1 MAYRFYE
8 NLMCVLCL
16 FVWRKEL
23 KLWSDLQAAALKI
36 AEQYVEAFGNI
47 AKQVRA
53 EPSNYAYMLL
63 YLMMLN

>member
-1 MAYRFYE
+1 MYRFYE

-16 FVWRKEL
+16 FVWMKEL
-23 KLWSDLQAAALKI
+23 ILWSDLQAAALKI

-53 EPSNYAYMLL
+53 EPSNYVYMLL